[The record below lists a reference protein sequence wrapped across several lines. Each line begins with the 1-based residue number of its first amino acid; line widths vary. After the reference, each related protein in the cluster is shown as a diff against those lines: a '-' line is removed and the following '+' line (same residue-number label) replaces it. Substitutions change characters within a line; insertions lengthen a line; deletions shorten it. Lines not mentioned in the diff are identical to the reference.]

1 MNKNSHLTQNPA
13 WTALLGHARETR
25 DRPVAARFA
34 RDPERAS
41 RLSVEVGSLFLDY
54 SRQLVEPH
62 TIALLADLA
71 AACDLDGW
79 TRRMLAGEAINA
91 SEGRAV
97 LHMALRAA
105 PGDGRYDA
113 AVRAQVAE
121 CRARIAVLAS
131 QVREGKLAGA
141 GGLPLQAVVNIGT
154 GGSDLGARA
163 VVRALR
169 AQAVDRRAERG
180 PEMRFASNMDPADM
194 EQALHGL
201 DPRATLF
208 IVTSKS
214 FTTVETLANAARARD
229 WLRAAGCDEGGAFIA
244 VTANVA
250 AAVALGIAPERV
262 LPMWDWV
269 GGRFSVWSAAGL
281 PVALACGMAA
291 FDELLAGARAMDQH
305 FLTAPAQRNLPVLLA
320 LLGIWNVNFL
330 DMGNHVVLPYAE
342 DLRELPSHLQQL
354 EMESNGKRT
363 GRDGTVLDYATAPV
377 VWGAAGTGSQHS
389 FHQLLHQ
396 GSVPVA
402 ADFIV
407 PLADG
412 MGARADTQLVANALA
427 QAAALAQGDG
437 SDASPGGRPSSTMLM
452 DALTPRALGELL
464 AAYEHKVFVQGVV
477 WNVNSFD
484 QPGVELGKRLAH
496 RIAQGDTA
504 GFDPATLALLA
515 RTARGGQA

>member
-1 MNKNSHLTQNPA
+1 MNKNSHLTQKPA
-13 WTALLGHARETR
+13 WKALLGHAQQTR
-25 DRPVAARFA
+25 ARPVAARFA
-34 RDPERAS
+34 TDPQRAS
-41 RLSVEVGSLFLDY
+41 RLSLEAGPLFLDY

-62 TIALLADLA
+62 TVDLLAGLA
-71 AACDLDGW
+71 SECDLGGW
-79 TRRMLAGEAINA
+79 THRMLAGEPINA
-91 SEGRAV
+91 SEGRSV

-105 PGDGRYDA
+105 PDDTRFDA
-113 AVRAQVAE
+113 EVRAQVAGG
-121 CRARIAVLAS
+121 RARIATMVQQA
-131 QVREGKLAGA
+131 REARLTGA
-141 GGLPLQAVVNIGT
+141 GGLPLKAVVNIGT

-169 AQAVDRRAERG
+169 AQASGQGAAG

-194 EQALHGL
+194 EQALRGL

-208 IVTSKS
+208 ILTSKS
-214 FTTVETLANAARARD
+214 FTTVETLVNAARARD
-229 WLRAAGCDEGGAFIA
+229 WLRAAGCDPAGGFIA
-244 VTANVA
+244 VTANAGA
-250 AAVALGIAPERV
+250 AAALGIAPDRI

-281 PVALACGMAA
+281 PVALACGMQA
-291 FDELLAGARAMDQH
+291 FDELLAGARGMDEH
-305 FLTAPAQRNLPVLLA
+305 FLSAPAQRNLPVLLA
-320 LLGIWNVNFL
+320 LLGIWNINFL
-330 DMGNHVVLPYAE
+330 GMGNHVVLPYAE
-342 DLRELPSHLQQL
+342 DLRELPAHLQQL

-363 GRDGTVLDYATAPV
+363 GRDGAVLDYATAPV
-377 VWGAAGTGSQHS
+377 IWGAAGTGSQHS

-412 MGARADTQLVANALA
+412 RGVRADRQLVANALA
-427 QAAALAQGDG
+427 QAAALADGDG
-437 SDASPGGRPSSTMLM
+437 GAASPGGRPSSTLLLE
-452 DALTPRALGELL
+452 ALSPRALGALL

-484 QPGVELGKRLAH
+484 QPGVELGKRLAQ

-515 RTARGGQA
+515 RAARDGKD